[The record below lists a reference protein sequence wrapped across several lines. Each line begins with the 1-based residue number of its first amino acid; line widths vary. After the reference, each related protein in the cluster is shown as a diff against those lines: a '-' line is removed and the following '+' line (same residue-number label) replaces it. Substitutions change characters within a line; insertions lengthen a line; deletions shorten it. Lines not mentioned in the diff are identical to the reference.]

1 MCVTLNEINLSFEEK
16 IKKIDE
22 TQFGNLENYNSNKEQ
37 KSNNKSLSN
46 CWGNIIDILI
56 ENGNQHFAI
65 TINMPQ
71 NSIYLVKDYINE
83 CQEYNYCE
91 GVDKI
96 EFSGQEW
103 IPDLGFYPKKINTV
117 ISIA

>member
-1 MCVTLNEINLSFEEK
+1 MKDDNIYVNSIEYEIVLFNK
-16 IKKIDE
+16 N
-22 TQFGNLENYNSNKEQ
+22 GYNNNKN
-37 KSNNKSLSN
+37 SGIKSLSN
-46 CWGNIIDILI
+46 CWGKVIDISI

-71 NSIYLVKDYINE
+71 NSIYLVKDYIGE

-96 EFSGQEW
+96 EFSGQE
-103 IPDLGFYPKKINTV
+103 
-117 ISIA
+117 